1 MEKFLTTSE
10 IIDMIENTRAG
21 ESTISI
27 DSEKSQW
34 RLGKIIYWIMVGIA
48 VLQLAYLS
56 LPLFMSTH
64 TLIDT
69 VGSQPVA
76 VATYGQLPPS
86 ISLQIIKV
94 GQYQFDELEVTDVV
108 VVYND
113 VDSIYIEKQVIS
125 IDQANQTFVATYTG
139 TTADTYEAHDLI
151 GVNEGTAG
159 IFQLFLFAVSTQT
172 GYIGTAVVYVLIFG
186 ISYVF
191 FFKRDKIL
199 IKDSD
204 EDER

>member
-10 IIDMIENTRAG
+10 IIDMIENTRAS
-21 ESTISI
+21 ESSLLI
-27 DSEKSQW
+27 DNEKPQW
-34 RLGKIIYWIMVGIA
+34 RFGKTIYWIMVGIA
-48 VLQLAYLS
+48 VIPLAYLS
-56 LPLFMSTH
+56 LPLFMSPH

-69 VGSQPVA
+69 LGSQPVA

-86 ISLQIIKV
+86 ISLQIIQV
-94 GQYQFDELEVTDVV
+94 GKYQLDELKVTDVV

-125 IDQANQTFVATYTG
+125 IDQANQTFTATYTG
-139 TTADTYEAHDLI
+139 TTADIYEAHDLI
-151 GVNEGTAG
+151 GVNEGNAG

-172 GYIGTAVVYVLIFG
+172 GYIGTVVVFVLIFG

-191 FFKRDKIL
+191 FFKREKIL